1 MSAAKSMSPPAKS
14 FVRRRW
20 LIPAAAILLALLCI
34 GGIILAF
41 HWPFS
46 AQNITQS
53 IQEDWPGKITVQRFH
68 RTYFPHPGCV
78 LENVAL
84 TRGSTP
90 SDTLLVAIQKVTI
103 TANYHDLLLRPGYVS
118 TITLEGLKISIPS
131 EKPQDQPKPQQAS
144 NSVNSSVRLGE
155 VFTKDAVLEIAQE
168 GDGPLRFEIHR
179 LSLKSITNS
188 SPMSYDLAMRNAQPP
203 GEIRAQ
209 GKLGPLNTQHL
220 DSVPLSGSYT
230 FDQADLGVFDGIAGT
245 LSAKGEFHGVLG
257 KIETQGTTDTPNFEV
272 THSKHA
278 VPLKTKFSATVDG
291 TGGDTI
297 LHSVDAS
304 FLHTAA
310 HVEGSIAGKNG
321 QPGKTAT
328 LNITVRDG
336 HVDDVLRLFV
346 KESKPPM
353 EGAINF
359 HTRVVW
365 ASGNH
370 PFIEKVALQGEFDI
384 AHAQWEN
391 ADRQARL
398 NELSKRASGK
408 KKDQPTENVTAD
420 VKGAVAM
427 TGAIAKLS
435 DVSFK
440 IPGAEVTAHGTYNL
454 EDMKIDFHGDLK
466 TDSSISNETTGAKA
480 ILLKP
485 LDPLFKRKHAGAVVP
500 VAATGTYAKPQ
511 FGLALPGQ

>member
-1 MSAAKSMSPPAKS
+1 MSAVKSMPETAKWTKS
-14 FVRRRW
+14 RRW
-20 LIPAAAILLALLCI
+20 LIPAAVVLLVLLCV

-46 AQNITQS
+46 AQNITEAV
-53 IQEDWPGKITVQRFH
+53 QEDWPGKITVQHFR
-68 RTYFPHPGCV
+68 RTYFPRPGCV

-90 SDTLLVAIQKVTI
+90 ADTLLVAIQKLTI
-103 TANYHDLLLRPGYVS
+103 AANYHDLLLRPGYVS
-118 TITLEGLKISIPS
+118 TITLEGLTVSIPS
-131 EKPQDQPKPQQAS
+131 EKPQDQPKPQRAS
-144 NSVNSSVRLGE
+144 SSINSSVRLGE

-203 GEIRAQ
+203 GEIRAT
-209 GKLGPLNTQHL
+209 GKLGPLDTQHL
-220 DSVPLSGSYT
+220 DSIPLSGSYT
-230 FDQADLGVFDGIAGT
+230 LDQADLGVFGGIAGT

-272 THSKHA
+272 TRSKHA
-278 VPLKTKFSATVDG
+278 VVLKTKFSATVDG

-297 LHSVDAS
+297 LHFVDAT
-304 FLHTAA
+304 FLRTAV
-310 HVEGSIAGKNG
+310 HVEGSVAGKNG
-321 QPGKTAT
+321 QPGKIAT
-328 LNITVRDG
+328 LNITMRDG

-346 KESKPPM
+346 KANKPPM
-353 EGAINF
+353 EGSINI
-359 HTRVVW
+359 HARAVLPPG
-365 ASGNH
+365 SR
-370 PFIEKVALQGEFDI
+370 PFIKKLELQGEFDI

-391 ADRQARL
+391 PDHQTKL

-408 KKDQPTENVTAD
+408 KKDQPAENVTAD
-420 VKGAVAM
+420 IKGVATM
-427 TGAIAKLS
+427 TGAIAKFS
-435 DVSFK
+435 EASFK
-440 IPGAEVTAHGTYNL
+440 IPGAEAAMHGTYNL
-454 EDMKIDFHGDLK
+454 EDLKIDFHGDLK
-466 TDSSISNETTGAKA
+466 TDSSISAETSGAKA

-500 VAATGTYAKPQ
+500 VAVTGSYANPQ

>member
-1 MSAAKSMSPPAKS
+1 MSPPEKS
-14 FVRRRW
+14 FLRRSW
-20 LIPAAAILLALLCI
+20 VIPAGVILLALICI

-78 LENVAL
+78 LENVVL

-90 SDTLLVAIQKVTI
+90 SDKLLVAIQKITI
-103 TANYHDLLLRPGYVS
+103 AANYHDLLLRPGYVS
-118 TITLEGLKISIPS
+118 TVTLEGLKISIPTD
-131 EKPQDQPKPQQAS
+131 KPEDQPKPQRAS

-168 GDGPLRFEIHR
+168 FDGPLRFEIHS
-179 LSLKSITNS
+179 LTLKSITNS
-188 SPMSYDLAMRNAQPP
+188 SPMSYDLAMGNALPP
-203 GEIRAQ
+203 GEIRVS
-209 GKLGPLNTQHL
+209 GKFGPLDTQHL

-230 FDQADLGVFDGIAGT
+230 FDQADLGVFKGIAGT

-278 VPLKTKFSATVDG
+278 VPLKAKFSATVDG

-297 LHSVDAS
+297 LHSVDAT
-304 FLHTAA
+304 FLRTAA
-310 HVEGSIAGKNG
+310 HIEGTVAGKHG

-336 HVDDVLRLFV
+336 HVEDVLRLFV

-353 EGAINF
+353 EGAINL
-359 HTRVVW
+359 HSHVVW
-365 ASGNH
+365 TSGNH
-370 PFIEKVALQGEFDI
+370 PFIKKVALQGEFDI

-391 ADRQARL
+391 AERQAKL

-408 KKDQPTENVTAD
+408 KKDQPTESVTAD
-420 VKGAVAM
+420 IKGAAVM
-427 TGAIAKLS
+427 TGGVAKLS
-435 DVSFK
+435 DVSFE

-454 EDMKIDFHGDLK
+454 EDTKIDFHGDLK
-466 TDSSISNETTGAKA
+466 TDASISKETTGAKA

-500 VAATGTYAKPQ
+500 VAATGTYANPQ
-511 FGLALPGQ
+511 FGLALPGK

>member
-1 MSAAKSMSPPAKS
+1 MTGRKPRPAKAKSSA
-14 FVRRRW
+14 RRRW
-20 LIPAAAILLALLCI
+20 LAPAAVLLLVLLCI

-41 HWPFS
+41 QWPFS
-46 AQNITQS
+46 APNITES

-90 SDTLLVAIQKVTI
+90 SDTLLVVIQKVTI
-103 TANYHDLLLRPGYVS
+103 AANYHDLLLRPGYVS
-118 TITLEGLKISIPS
+118 TVSLEGLKISIPS
-131 EKPQDQPKPQQAS
+131 EKPQDQPKPQRTS

-155 VFTKDAVLEIAQE
+155 VFTKDAVLEIAQD

-203 GEIRAQ
+203 GEIRAS
-209 GKLGPLNTQHL
+209 GRLGPLATQHV
-220 DSVPLSGSYT
+220 DNIPLSGSYT
-230 FDQADLGVFDGIAGT
+230 FEQADLGVFKGIAGT

-257 KIETQGTTDTPNFEV
+257 KVETLGTTDTPNFEV
-272 THSKHA
+272 THSNHS

-297 LHSVDAS
+297 LHSVDAY
-304 FLHTAA
+304 FLRTVA

-321 QPGKTAT
+321 KPGKTAT
-328 LNITVRDG
+328 LNVTVRDG
-336 HVDDVLRLFV
+336 HVDEVLRLFV
-346 KESKPPM
+346 KSPKPPM
-353 EGAINF
+353 EGAINLQ
-359 HTRVVW
+359 TRVVW
-365 ASGNH
+365 ASGSH
-370 PFIEKVALQGEFDI
+370 PFIKKVALQGQFDI

-391 ADRQARL
+391 PERQTRL

-408 KKDQPTENVTAD
+408 KKEQPTENVTAD
-420 VKGAVAM
+420 IKGVVAM
-427 TGAIAKLS
+427 TGAIAKFT
-435 DVSFK
+435 DTSFT
-440 IPGAEVTAHGTYNL
+440 IPGAVATLHGTYNL
-454 EDMKIDFHGDLK
+454 EDLKIDFHGDLK
-466 TDSSISNETTGAKA
+466 TDSSISDETTGAKA

-500 VAATGTYAKPQ
+500 VAVSGSYANPQ

>member
-1 MSAAKSMSPPAKS
+1 MTAVKRKPAREKPS
-14 FVRRRW
+14 HGRRW
-20 LIPAAAILLALLCI
+20 LILAAAILLVLLCI
-34 GGIILAF
+34 GAIILAF

-78 LENVAL
+78 LENVVL

-90 SDTLLVAIQKVTI
+90 SDTLLVAIQKLTI
-103 TANYHDLLLRPGYVS
+103 AANYHDLLLRPGYVS
-118 TITLEGLKISIPS
+118 TVTFEGLKASIPS
-131 EKPQDQPKPQQAS
+131 EKPQDQPKPQRTS
-144 NSVNSSVRLGE
+144 KSINSSVRLGE

-168 GDGPLRFEIHR
+168 NDGPLRFEIHR
-179 LSLKSITNS
+179 LTLKSITNS

-203 GEIRAQ
+203 GEIRSR
-209 GKLGPLNTQHL
+209 GKLGPLNTQDL
-220 DSVPLSGSYT
+220 DSIPLSGSYT
-230 FDQADLGVFDGIAGT
+230 FDQADLGVFGGIAGT

-272 THSKHA
+272 TRSKHA

-297 LHSVDAS
+297 LHSVEVS
-304 FLHTAA
+304 FLRTAV
-310 HVEGSIAGKNG
+310 HVEGSVAGKPG
-321 QPGKTAT
+321 QPGKITS
-328 LNITVRDG
+328 LNIAVRDG

-346 KESKPPM
+346 KANKPPM
-353 EGAINF
+353 EGQINI
-359 HTRVVW
+359 HAHAVLPPGSR
-365 ASGNH
+365 
-370 PFIEKVALQGEFDI
+370 PFIKKLELQGEFDI

-391 ADRQARL
+391 AARQTKL

-408 KKDQPTENVTAD
+408 KKDQPVENVTAD
-420 VKGAVAM
+420 IKGTATM
-427 TGAIAKLS
+427 TGAIAKFS
-435 DVSFK
+435 EASFK
-440 IPGAEVTAHGTYNL
+440 VPGAEAAMHGTYDL
-454 EDMKIDFHGDLK
+454 ENMTIDFHGDLK
-466 TDSSISNETTGAKA
+466 TDSSISGETTGAKA
-480 ILLKP
+480 MLLKP

-500 VAATGTYAKPQ
+500 VAVTGSYAKPQ

>member
-1 MSAAKSMSPPAKS
+1 MSPPAKS

-20 LIPAAAILLALLCI
+20 LVPAAVILLALLCV

-53 IQEDWPGKITVQRFH
+53 IQEDWPGKINVQRFH

-78 LENVAL
+78 LENIAL

-103 TANYHDLLLRPGYVS
+103 AANYHDLLLRPGYVS
-118 TITLEGLKISIPS
+118 SVTLEGLKISIPT
-131 EKPQDQPKPQQAS
+131 EKPQDQPKPQQTS
-144 NSVNSSVRLGE
+144 KSVNSSVRLGE

-168 GDGPLRFEIHR
+168 GDDPLRFEIHR
-179 LSLKSITNS
+179 LTLKSITNT
-188 SPMSYDLAMRNAQPP
+188 SPMTYDLAMRNAQPP
-203 GEIRAQ
+203 GEIRAS
-209 GKLGPLNTQHL
+209 GKLGPLDTEHL
-220 DSVPLSGSYT
+220 NNIPLSGSYT
-230 FDQADLGVFDGIAGT
+230 FDQADLGVFKGIAGT

-272 THSKHA
+272 TRSKHA
-278 VPLKTKFSATVDG
+278 VPLKTKFAATIDG

-304 FLHTAA
+304 FLRTGV
-310 HVEGSIAGKNG
+310 HVGGSVAGKNG
-321 QPGKTAT
+321 QPGKTVA

-353 EGAINF
+353 EGALNF

-370 PFIEKVALQGEFDI
+370 PFIKKVALQGEFDI
-384 AHAQWEN
+384 THAQWEN

-420 VKGAVAM
+420 IKGSVQM
-427 TGAIAKLS
+427 NDAIAKFT
-435 DVSFK
+435 DTSFK
-440 IPGAEVTAHGTYNL
+440 IPGAEATMHGTYNL
-454 EDMKIDFHGDLK
+454 EDLKIDFHGNLK

-485 LDPLFKRKHAGAVVP
+485 LDPLFRRKHAGAVVP
-500 VAATGTYAKPQ
+500 VAVTGSYANPQ